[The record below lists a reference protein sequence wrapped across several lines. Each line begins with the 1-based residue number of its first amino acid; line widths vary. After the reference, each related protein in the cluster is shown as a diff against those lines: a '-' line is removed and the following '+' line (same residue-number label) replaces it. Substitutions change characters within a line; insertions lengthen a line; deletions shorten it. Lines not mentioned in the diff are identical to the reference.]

1 MKYKLLVF
9 DDVIL
14 GIATQQI
21 LDHGNRQI
29 EVIFLLFRLPPFL
42 AVLFLVER
50 T

>member
-9 DDVIL
+9 DDVVR

-21 LDHGNRQI
+21 LGSVNRQI
-29 EVIFLLFRLPPFL
+29 EVIFLLLRLPPLL
-42 AVLFLVER
+42 AVLFLLER